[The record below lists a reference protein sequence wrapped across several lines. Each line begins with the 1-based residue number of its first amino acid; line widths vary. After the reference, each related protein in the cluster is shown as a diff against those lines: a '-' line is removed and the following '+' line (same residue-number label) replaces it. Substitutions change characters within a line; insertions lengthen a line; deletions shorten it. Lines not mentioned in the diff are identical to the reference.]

1 VRLSGKIFIK
11 LMGMTGRS
19 NPFVLTL
26 RIFYLLVIFRGEST
40 CETSSFDSECQDD
53 MEIAL
58 AMQAAEIAS
67 RNEVRA
73 RFK

>member
-1 VRLSGKIFIK
+1 MYNLTMYNKLKI
-11 LMGMTGRS
+11 
-19 NPFVLTL
+19 
-26 RIFYLLVIFRGEST
+26 YLYFSGEST

-67 RNEVRA
+67 RNEVRS